1 MDIVIRL
8 SKRAQQN
15 DGADALNLG
24 NLESVAINVSGFLQG
39 HGTITWP
46 YSTRYHRDLPLIKE
60 TRCKVTAGHL
70 LEGRN
75 LSGTNLFCKE
85 ASRVKAAAGGRI
97 NGAGHIAGQNGP
109 VALLSGVGHR
119 RCGKQCPGV
128 GVERCLVDRV

>member
-39 HGTITWP
+39 HGPIPWP
-46 YSTRYHRDLPLIKE
+46 DSTRYHRDLPLIKE
-60 TRCKVTAGHL
+60 TGHL

-119 RCGKQCPGV
+119 RCGKQCLGIR
-128 GVERCLVDRV
+128 VERCFVKRV